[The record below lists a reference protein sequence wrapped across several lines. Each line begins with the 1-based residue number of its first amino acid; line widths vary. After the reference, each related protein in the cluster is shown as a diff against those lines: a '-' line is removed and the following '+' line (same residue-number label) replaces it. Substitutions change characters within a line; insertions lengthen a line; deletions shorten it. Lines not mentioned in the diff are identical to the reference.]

1 MKTGNTSCLRL
12 FLAMSIIFWGV
23 ALVSCTSTQSIPK
36 EAHPEGLYAGDFGGN
51 GEHVHEL
58 HNKKVQEH

>member
-1 MKTGNTSCLRL
+1 MKTRTASGLL
-12 FLAMSIIFWGV
+12 FWTMCIGFWGIG
-23 ALVSCTSTQSIPK
+23 LVSCTSTQSIPK
-36 EAHPEGLYAGDFGGN
+36 EAHPESQYAGGFGGN